1 MALVVRSLFRSLL
14 HSGSEGLYRLSF
26 LQRSGYESIV
36 IFYLQRSTLSI
47 LRVDFLFNERRKLL
61 NSGSHPGLDY
71 KVLAPLVFY
80 PVIYV
85 EKDII
90 GSGRTCA
97 GKELVIAL

>member
-1 MALVVRSLFRSLL
+1 
-14 HSGSEGLYRLSF
+14 
-26 LQRSGYESIV
+26 
-36 IFYLQRSTLSI
+36 
-47 LRVDFLFNERRKLL
+47 VDFLFNERRVLL
-61 NSGSHPGLDY
+61 NSCSHSGLDY

-97 GKELVIAL
+97 GEELVIAL